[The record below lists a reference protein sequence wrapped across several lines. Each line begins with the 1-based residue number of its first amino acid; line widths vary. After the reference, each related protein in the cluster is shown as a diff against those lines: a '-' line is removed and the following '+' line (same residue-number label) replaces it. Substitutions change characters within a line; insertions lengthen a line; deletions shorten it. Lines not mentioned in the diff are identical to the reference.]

1 MDEEKQ
7 KTFKEGPFSKLPF
20 GGGELVRTAD
30 KIIKVYQLYVI
41 RLCSADPSHHM

>member
-1 MDEEKQ
+1 MDEAKQ
-7 KTFKEGPFSKLPF
+7 KTFKEGLFSKLPF

-41 RLCSADPSHHM
+41 LLCSADPSHHM

>member
-30 KIIKVYQLYVI
+30 KIIKVYQPYVI
-41 RLCSADPSHHM
+41 RLFSADP